1 MSQLCDLDQVS
12 HLDRRLHKHSN
23 PSIVLRF
30 RVTKCEKP
38 VRERRTL
45 LILDSNGSVPASP
58 TAVEPKSRPTF
69 KSPQVCVCVMKML
82 PVSAFVLPAE
92 ELHFLCNHKYL
103 CVHMSHIPLFI
114 IRYALYYSTI
124 HIIAFSC
131 FSHFNNQRF
140 IKSLLWCGADFQ
152 PFNASA

>member
-1 MSQLCDLDQVS
+1 MSCQLLKNRGLSQPCDLDQLS

-38 VRERRTL
+38 ARERRTL

-58 TAVEPKSRPTF
+58 TAVEPNSRPTS

-92 ELHFLCNHKYL
+92 ELRFLCIHKYL
-103 CVHMSHIPLFI
+103 CVHISHIPLYNMHYI
-114 IRYALYYSTI
+114 TQPST
-124 HIIAFSC
+124 
-131 FSHFNNQRF
+131 
-140 IKSLLWCGADFQ
+140 SLHLVVSVTSITKGL
-152 PFNASA
+152 